1 MHRKITRRNISLV
14 RYSIV
19 ILILTWIRYFKK
31 KILAG
36 TRIRWFN
43 TQHWAATEIAQWR
56 QTIRLCIIPGIL
68 DSFNFNKNNNVN
80 VWTRESMTTFTWSLL
95 STIKGHHKEYSKK
108 YPYEISFKI
117 KTLFKLL
124 QTLIPIGIANEILT
138 FS

>member
-68 DSFNFNKNNNVN
+68 DSFVLSKNNNVS
-80 VWTRESMTTFTWSLL
+80 VTTWDGCSFVCMEMYGFQVKMFGFHAKMYEFQAKIYGFH
-95 STIKGHHKEYSKK
+95 IKMYGYM
-108 YPYEISFKI
+108 
-117 KTLFKLL
+117 
-124 QTLIPIGIANEILT
+124 
-138 FS
+138 